1 MAGEREITVE
11 RSLLSRIFNYRTLT
25 VTGACSLVAAS
36 LLLKWK
42 KTLGM
47 GEKVHPWQRI
57 VWTM

>member
-42 KTLGM
+42 KKHSAWVRKYIRGR
-47 GEKVHPWQRI
+47 E
-57 VWTM
+57 